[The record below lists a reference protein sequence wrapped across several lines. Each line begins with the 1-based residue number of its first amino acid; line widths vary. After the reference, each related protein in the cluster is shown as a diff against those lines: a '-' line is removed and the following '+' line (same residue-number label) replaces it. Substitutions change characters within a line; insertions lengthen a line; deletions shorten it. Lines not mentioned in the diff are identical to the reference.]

1 MYVLQLW
8 TDFVKISKELFELQ
22 LIKKKKKNCLNY
34 KNYVLLIINKYLLDS
49 IVLMTI
55 THLKLP

>member
-22 LIKKKKKNCLNY
+22 LIKKKKKKKLLELQELCAFNY
-34 KNYVLLIINKYLLDS
+34 
-49 IVLMTI
+49 
-55 THLKLP
+55 

>member
-22 LIKKKKKNCLNY
+22 LIKKKKKKLLELQELCAFNY
-34 KNYVLLIINKYLLDS
+34 
-49 IVLMTI
+49 
-55 THLKLP
+55 

>member
-22 LIKKKKKNCLNY
+22 LIKKKKKLLELQELCAFNY
-34 KNYVLLIINKYLLDS
+34 
-49 IVLMTI
+49 
-55 THLKLP
+55 